1 MKHTCPPSVGPQL
14 LVSVAEMTGVRRWA
28 ESWGL
33 RGFGKGKP
41 TSLRVLGVGSG
52 KSGRLLGGG
61 AICTGSGKL
70 SRILRDGEGGEG
82 EGST

>member
-1 MKHTCPPSVGPQL
+1 MCPPSVGPQL
-14 LVSVAEMTGVRRWA
+14 LVSVAEMTGVRRQA

-41 TSLRVLGVGSG
+41 TSLWVLGVGSR
-52 KSGRLLGGG
+52 KSGRFFGGG

-70 SRILRDGEGGEG
+70 SRILRDGKEGER